1 MEIELNR
8 FTPAEQATFRLRA
21 LYEQAGYRKY
31 RASRFEEYAL
41 YQEYQRFLPD
51 AQVIT
56 FTDLDG
62 KLRAIKPDVTLSI
75 AKTAQPAAGECK
87 RFYYNEEV
95 CRPSRESHTFQTI
108 HQMGLESMGAVDA
121 DEQAAVVRL
130 ALQSLAALDVPTV
143 LEISH
148 MGYLTGLLD
157 ALHVP
162 AEARAKLLDFI
173 RAKKAHEML
182 TAALAAGLEALF
194 AAGFRQARPGEF
206 TRRAFLNGRMD
217 LTQAEAVIDLIDAET
232 ADAAANAA
240 GQIAGAMRKR
250 IDPVYDSWV
259 DICAHFH
266 AVLDYPDEDIDPFEL
281 SRLESA
287 LQASSRTLSAL
298 LSSCHRGRM
307 VRSGVRVTILGSPN
321 AGKSSLLN
329 ALSGF
334 DRVIVTDIPG
344 TTRDTVEQ
352 TVTLGRHLVRLVDT
366 AGIRDTEDV
375 IEKIGVDRSVEA
387 AKDCDAALFVVD
399 DSRPLTDEDRRAM
412 DAALEAP
419 EAIAVLNKQD
429 LGAVI
434 EPSDLPFSYIV
445 PVSCK
450 DGTGFDLLE
459 QAFNMLFPDD
469 APCDGS
475 LLTNARQADAIVR
488 AKKSVDAALRSL
500 RAGFTPDAVL
510 VDLEAAMRALGEVT
524 GRTMRED
531 ITNRIF
537 ERFCVGK

>member
-1 MEIELNR
+1 MPDTI
-8 FTPAEQATFRLRA
+8 AAIATA
-21 LYEQAGYRKY
+21 
-31 RASRFEEYAL
+31 
-41 YQEYQRFLPD
+41 
-51 AQVIT
+51 
-56 FTDLDG
+56 
-62 KLRAIKPDVTLSI
+62 
-75 AKTAQPAAGECK
+75 PAA
-87 RFYYNEEV
+87 
-95 CRPSRESHTFQTI
+95 
-108 HQMGLESMGAVDA
+108 
-121 DEQAAVVRL
+121 AAVGIVRL
-130 ALQSLAALDVPTV
+130 SGAETRRVLAALFTPVDGRSAAELPPRRMTYGTVRDVEGRT
-143 LEISH
+143 
-148 MGYLTGLLD
+148 LD
-157 ALHVP
+157 H
-162 AEARAKLLDFI
+162 
-173 RAKKAHEML
+173 
-182 TAALAAGLEALF
+182 ALAVVFSAGHSYTGEESAELHCHGSPVVLQEVLRAAF
-194 AAGFRQARPGEF
+194 AAGARQARAGEF
-206 TRRAFLNGRMD
+206 TERAFLNGKMD
-217 LTQAEAVIDLIDAET
+217 LTEAEAVIDLIDAET

-240 GQIAGAMRKR
+240 GQVAGAMRKR

-281 SRLESA
+281 SQLESA

-307 VRSGVRVTILGSPN
+307 VRSGVKITILGSPN

-459 QAFNMLFPDD
+459 QAFDMLFPDD
-469 APCDGS
+469 TPCDGS